1 MSEIELKAR
10 NLLASCLNEW
20 GCHQEAGNVRDGD
33 DLESYEFELRVIGQL
48 LRFGFETGSG
58 REAAA
63 LTPPDEPDQALLVSM
78 AMLVYHGFGLLTPEQ
93 KQSQLREMRKLWDE
107 VMGRGYYSPANRE
120 RYVAMLA
127 ARPEVP

>member
-1 MSEIELKAR
+1 MVGRAGAIR
-10 NLLASCLNEW
+10 NPIQYMEKPDRRAL
-20 GCHQEAGNVRDGD
+20 GC
-33 DLESYEFELRVIGQL
+33 II
-48 LRFGFETGSG
+48 
-58 REAAA
+58 AA

-107 VMGRGYYSPANRE
+107 VMGRGYYSPDARE